1 MSPDVGRYRP
11 RIRRPNVV
19 LPDPVSPTR
28 ARVSPRLMASE
39 IPSTALSVG
48 RRPTPPWP
56 VAKCLVTPTVS
67 MMGTPAGAPGAG
79 GPPAGLA
86 AGTAGSLGHV
96 VLQREPARVRAAVD
110 LEHRTGDMA
119 GLRRGE
125 EQHRVRDVARVTGPA
140 ERDRADQRG
149 PQVLG
154 RPVRAGVTPAAYVD
168 VAGRDHVHPDA
179 ERAKFHRENLAHD
192 LYRGLRGTV
201 GGTPRARA
209 ARGAGGDADHG
220 GADGAAGGAV
230 PGERLGQHERAGD
243 VDREHPVPGRRRHVE
258 QRPVRVGS
266 RVVDEDVRRAEPAHG
281 GPEDLLGEPRPGDVP
296 GDAGDPGVARED
308 IGRHQVRD
316 HHGAAFAEETRGD
329 GPPDAMGA
337 AADDGHPAG
346 ETALC
351 QSLPP
356 PDDRGPGAATPAAR
370 SAGTTSMRCYEV

>member
-140 ERDRADQRG
+140 ER
-149 PQVLG
+149 
-154 RPVRAGVTPAAYVD
+154 
-168 VAGRDHVHPDA
+168 
-179 ERAKFHRENLAHD
+179 AKFHRENLAHD

-220 GADGAAGGAV
+220 GADGAAGG
-230 PGERLGQHERAGD
+230 
-243 VDREHPVPGRRRHVE
+243 
-258 QRPVRVGS
+258 
-266 RVVDEDVRRAEPAHG
+266 
-281 GPEDLLGEPRPGDVP
+281 
-296 GDAGDPGVARED
+296 
-308 IGRHQVRD
+308 
-316 HHGAAFAEETRGD
+316 
-329 GPPDAMGA
+329 
-337 AADDGHPAG
+337 
-346 ETALC
+346 
-351 QSLPP
+351 
-356 PDDRGPGAATPAAR
+356 
-370 SAGTTSMRCYEV
+370 